1 MHEEG
6 FPIGITTTMK
16 RHIQGDA
23 QQAQLEMLRLILQNK
38 NYKKERNNPG
48 TIFIIIMKESG
59 WLMNFDD
66 IVSVIRKIWSGFHR
80 EFGDL
85 V

>member
-1 MHEEG
+1 
-6 FPIGITTTMK
+6 
-16 RHIQGDA
+16 
-23 QQAQLEMLRLILQNK
+23 MLRLILQNK